1 MTDPTDRIDT
11 LAAAI
16 GITLEPGWRD
26 GVRMN
31 LEISLRMAAMVADF
45 PLDDEDDALPVFTP

>member
-31 LEISLRMAAMVADF
+31 LEISLRMAAMVAEF
-45 PLDDEDDALPVFTP
+45 PLDDEDDALPVYTP